1 MGEMKQSALF
11 SKTRREDPKDEVS
24 KNARLLVR
32 AGYIHKEMAGVYS
45 YLPLG
50 LKVVEKINHIIR
62 EEMNA
67 LGGQELAM
75 SKLQDPELWQKT
87 GRWSDDEVDIWFK
100 TKLKTGSELGFGFT
114 HEEPITRMMKDNIQ
128 SYRDLPAMAYQIGTK
143 FRNETR
149 AKSGILRGR
158 EFLMKDLY
166 SFHIDEADLDKFYE
180 QAAGAYANIFK
191 RVGIGEQTFK
201 TFASGGVFSKWS
213 HEFQTLCEA
222 GEDII
227 FYNQEK
233 GVAVNKEVYT
243 DEVLT
248 ELGLTRGELTEGKAI
263 EVGNIF
269 KLGTRFSESLELFY
283 LDESGKK
290 HPVVMGSYGLGPERL
305 MGTVV
310 EVLARETGLLWPE
323 AIAPFK
329 YHLVRLT
336 DEDEAIR
343 QAADNLYEELI
354 RRGAEVLYDD
364 RPLSTG
370 EKLSDAELIGL
381 PVRLVVSKKTVA
393 ADRVEQTIQATGE
406 TKLITRDELYE
417 AL

>member
-1 MGEMKQSALF
+1 MKQSALF
-11 SKTRREDPKDEVS
+11 TKTRREDPKDEVS
-24 KNARLLVR
+24 KNAKLLIR

-50 LKVVEKINHIIR
+50 LRVVEKINRIIR

-75 SKLQDPELWQKT
+75 SKLQEMELWQQT
-87 GRWSDDEVDIWFK
+87 GRWSDDEVDNWFK
-100 TKLKTGSELGFGFT
+100 TKLKTGSELGLGFT
-114 HEEPITRMMKDNIQ
+114 HEEPITRMMKDNLQ
-128 SYRDLPAMAYQIGTK
+128 SYRDLPVAVYQIGTK

-166 SFHIDEADLDKFYE
+166 SFHIDAADLDKFYE
-180 QAAGAYANIFK
+180 RVAAAYTKIFE

-201 TFASGGVFSKWS
+201 TFASGGVFSQWS

-227 FYNQEK
+227 FYSREK
-233 GVAVNKEVYT
+233 EVAINKEVYT
-243 DEVLT
+243 DEVLA
-248 ELGLTRGELTEGKAI
+248 ELGLIRGDLTEGKAI

-269 KLGTRFSESLELFY
+269 KLGTRFSEALGLFY
-283 LDESGKK
+283 LDEDGKK
-290 HPVVMGSYGLGPERL
+290 HPVVMGSYGLGPGRL
-305 MGTVV
+305 MGTVA
-310 EVLARETGLLWPE
+310 EVLARETGLLWP
-323 AIAPFK
+323 AAVAPFK
-329 YHLVRLT
+329 YHLVRLS
-336 DEDEAIR
+336 DEDEVVR
-343 QAADNLYEELI
+343 QAADSLYQELI

-381 PVRLVVSKKTVA
+381 PIRLIVSKKTVA
-393 ADRVEQTIQATGE
+393 ADKIELTYQATSE
-406 TKLITRDELYE
+406 TKLVTRDELYE

>member
-1 MGEMKQSALF
+1 MKQSALF
-11 SKTRREDPKDEVS
+11 AKTRREDPKDEVS

-32 AGYIHKEMAGVYS
+32 AGYIHKELAGVYS

-50 LKVVEKINHIIR
+50 LRVVEKINRIIR
-62 EEMNA
+62 EEMDK
-67 LGGQELAM
+67 LGGQEISM
-75 SKLQDPELWQKT
+75 SNLQDPELWQT
-87 GRWSDDEVDIWFK
+87 TDRWSDEAVDNWFK
-100 TKLKTGSELGFGFT
+100 TALKNGSELGLGFT
-114 HEEPITRMMKDNIQ
+114 HEEPITRLMRDHLQ
-128 SYRDLPAMAYQIGTK
+128 SYRDLPAAVYQIGIK

-166 SFHIDEADLDKFYE
+166 SFHADAVDLDKFYE
-180 QAAGAYANIFK
+180 RVAAAYQTIFT
-191 RVGIGEQTFK
+191 RAGIGEQTFR

-227 FYNQEK
+227 FYNREK
-233 GVAVNKEVYT
+233 GIAVNKEVYT
-243 DEVLT
+243 DEVLE

-269 KLGTRFSESLELFY
+269 KLGTRFSEPLELFY
-283 LDESGKK
+283 LDDAGKK
-290 HPVVMGSYGLGPERL
+290 HPAVMGSYGLGPERL

-310 EVLARETGLLWPE
+310 ETLARETGLVWPE

-329 YHLVRLT
+329 YHLVRLSEG
-336 DEDEAIR
+336 DETVKE
-343 QAADNLYEELI
+343 AADALYQELI

-364 RPLSTG
+364 RALSTG
-370 EKLSDAELIGL
+370 EKLADAELLGL
-381 PVRLVVSKKTVA
+381 PIRLVVSKKTEA
-393 ADRVEQTIQATGE
+393 AGKVECYRQATGE
-406 TKLITRDELYE
+406 TTLVSRDELYE
-417 AL
+417 KI

>member
-1 MGEMKQSALF
+1 MKQSALF
-11 SKTRREDPKDEVS
+11 TKTRREDPKDEVS
-24 KNARLLVR
+24 KNAKLLVR

-50 LKVVEKINHIIR
+50 LRVVEKINQIIR

-75 SKLQDPELWQKT
+75 SKLQEAELWQQT
-87 GRWSDDEVDIWFK
+87 GRWSDDEVDNWFK
-100 TKLKTGSELGFGFT
+100 TKLKTGSELGLGFT
-114 HEEPITRMMKDNIQ
+114 HEEPITRMMKDNLQ
-128 SYRDLPAMAYQIGTK
+128 SYRDLPVAVYQIGTK

-166 SFHIDEADLDKFYE
+166 SFHVDAADLDKFYDR
-180 QAAGAYANIFK
+180 AAEAYHRIFE

-201 TFASGGVFSKWS
+201 TFASGGVFSKFS

-227 FYNQEK
+227 FYNQAK
-233 GVAVNKEVYT
+233 GIAVNKEVYT
-243 DEVLT
+243 DEILA

-269 KLGTRFSESLELFY
+269 KLGTRFSEALELFY
-283 LDESGKK
+283 LDEDGKK

-305 MGTVV
+305 MGTIV
-310 EVLARETGLLWPE
+310 ETLARETGLIWPA

-329 YHLVRLT
+329 YHLVRLS
-336 DEDEAIR
+336 DEDEAVR
-343 QAADNLYEELI
+343 QAADSLYQELI

-381 PVRLVVSKKTVA
+381 PIRLIVSKKTVA
-393 ADRVEQTIQATGE
+393 ADRVELTQQATGE
-406 TKLITRDELYE
+406 TKLVTHDELYE